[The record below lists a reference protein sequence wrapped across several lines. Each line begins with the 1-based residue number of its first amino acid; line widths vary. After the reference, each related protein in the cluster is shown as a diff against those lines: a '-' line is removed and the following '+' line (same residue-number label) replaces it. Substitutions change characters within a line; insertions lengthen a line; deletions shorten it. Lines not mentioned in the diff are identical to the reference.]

1 MLSFSVSVERA
12 ENEKECHDDI
22 YLVGRCCVWL
32 LCSWLQ
38 PIRTNDIHLSHISFS
53 TKWGRRDRTFF
64 HNGLTEQTHARDKHA
79 NKNRL
84 RINARATREAAW
96 RMGPMFVLGGTASD
110 HVPKPSEQ
118 PWAALFIPQQR
129 SLLRPGAFCL
139 VQHRD
144 QNKFTA
150 SVSKQLSVQKCCC
163 VASIPIA

>member
-1 MLSFSVSVERA
+1 MWKELKTRKSAMMTSILWEDAVCDYCAAGCSLLGLMTSIWVIFPLVPNEEEETEHFSIMGWQNKHMHEI
-12 ENEKECHDDI
+12 NM
-22 YLVGRCCVWL
+22 
-32 LCSWLQ
+32 
-38 PIRTNDIHLSHISFS
+38 
-53 TKWGRRDRTFF
+53 
-64 HNGLTEQTHARDKHA
+64 QT
-79 NKNRL
+79 KNRL

-110 HVPKPSEQ
+110 HVSKPSEQ

-139 VQHRD
+139 IQHRD